1 MINVD
6 KLSRVFRT
14 DEVETTALN
23 EVSFKVVPGEFV
35 AIMGPSGCG
44 KSTLLNILGMIDT
57 PSSGDYLFD
66 NKSVGKLSERQRSK
80 LRKEGIGFV
89 FQNFNLIDELNVFE
103 NVELPLVYLGLPTS
117 ERKKGLVRC
126 LIR

>member
-35 AIMGPSGCG
+35 AIFVGADSII
-44 KSTLLNILGMIDT
+44 SNALDT
-57 PSSGDYLFD
+57 EYP
-66 NKSVGKLSERQRSK
+66 
-80 LRKEGIGFV
+80 
-89 FQNFNLIDELNVFE
+89 
-103 NVELPLVYLGLPTS
+103 
-117 ERKKGLVRC
+117 
-126 LIR
+126 